1 MFANFSIEK
10 TFNSIGFSH
19 FKYILL
25 FLFFIG
31 NSVSAKQLT
40 SKTDTIFIK
49 KSTTP
54 FDSLHL
60 VNRQIAI
67 INDKP
72 YDELNKSK
80 SYNGAIFRKGVIFS
94 NSKFKNGIPCQS
106 SQPIYLAKSLFVKPV
121 NLDSSKFLNIAD
133 FNMSDFADTISF
145 VGARFDST
153 AIFSNC
159 IFRGFANFTR
169 VNFSKML
176 FFNFL
181 NLKEKATFSF
191 YQSELPDLLDLSRN
205 PLITNKIDLTT
216 CNFDHNKQYE
226 YSSRK
231 WHYINLY
238 ASDIS
243 KIKIDYVHFR
253 LCFYKNFYL
262 PDKKL
267 VFDKNHKD
275 VLIIEKDT
283 IANKSI
289 LYHNSY
295 FKAYIKKV
303 FPQSDLFS
311 DESFLGT
318 IFSFLK
324 FKGNPV
330 IDEFVNECYRR
341 RRFPQSLSDEEIYSI
356 YEKELK
362 VFDTE
367 GQRTSYR
374 NMDIEY
380 KNLNNDFKII
390 THVWN
395 CYGYHKE
402 WVIYWML
409 LFLLV
414 FTIITFFKLKT
425 LISAFDMP
433 VLFLEKKRKKEAPV
447 IIVTE
452 ETVNSLNLADKL
464 LYAFVFTASIFFPFK
479 FEFSSLKWNTWWV
492 IYLFIIYLSGIFCI
506 GYLAAFILQK

>member
-1 MFANFSIEK
+1 MFTNYSFEK
-10 TFNSIGFSH
+10 TFNLFGFR
-19 FKYILL
+19 YLTYVTL
-25 FLFFIG
+25 VFIS
-31 NSVSAKQLT
+31 NLVSAKEFIH
-40 SKTDTIFIK
+40 KTDTIFIK
-49 KSTTP
+49 AAGAS

-67 INDKP
+67 VNDKP
-72 YDELNKSK
+72 YDENNKNK
-80 SYNGAIFRKGVIFS
+80 VFNGAIFKKGVIFS
-94 NSKFKNGIPCQS
+94 NSKFKNGIPGQS
-106 SQPIYLAKSLFVKPV
+106 SQSIYLTKSLFVKPI
-121 NLDSSKFLNIAD
+121 NLESSRFLNIAD
-133 FNMSDFADTISF
+133 FNMSDFSDSISF

-159 IFRGFANFTR
+159 IFRGFTNFTR
-169 VNFSKML
+169 TNFSRVL
-176 FFNFL
+176 FLNFL

-205 PLITNKIDLTT
+205 SLIPNKIDFTT
-216 CNFDHNKQYE
+216 CNFDQNKQYE
-226 YSSRK
+226 YSNRK

-262 PDKKL
+262 ADKKL
-267 VFDKNHKD
+267 VFDKDHKS
-275 VLIIEKDT
+275 VLIVD
-283 IANKSI
+283 NKI
-289 LYHNSY
+289 ITNKNALYHNSY
-295 FKAYIKKV
+295 FKDYIKKV

-318 IFSFLK
+318 IFSFLN

-380 KNLNNDFKII
+380 KNLNSDFGVIP
-390 THVWN
+390 HVWN

-402 WVIYWML
+402 WVFYWML
-409 LFLLV
+409 LFLLT
-414 FTIITFFKLKT
+414 FTAITFFKLKT
-425 LISAFDMP
+425 LVSAFDMP
-433 VLFLEKKRKKEAPV
+433 ALFPGKKQKKEVPV
-447 IIVTE
+447 IIVTA
-452 ETVNSLNLADKL
+452 ETIGGLNLADKL

-492 IYLFIIYLSGIFCI
+492 IYLFIIYLAGIFCI
-506 GYLAAFILQK
+506 AYLASFILQK